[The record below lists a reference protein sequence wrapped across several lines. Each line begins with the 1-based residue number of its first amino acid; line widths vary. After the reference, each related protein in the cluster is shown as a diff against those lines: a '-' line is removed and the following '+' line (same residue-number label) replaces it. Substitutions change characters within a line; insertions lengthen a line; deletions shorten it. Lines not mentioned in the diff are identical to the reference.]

1 MYNLDVVLYIGGNN
15 MSCGC
20 SNMDKR
26 DGKAVVDLVRS
37 KGKENLPLMIQ
48 HEIECSC
55 GNTFTMKTIID
66 KCPYCKMTYGVT
78 PCSSRNKEN
87 VMAAGIEY

>member
-1 MYNLDVVLYIGGNN
+1 

-20 SNMDKR
+20 GSMNKK

-37 KGKENLPLMIQ
+37 KGKADFPLATP

-55 GNTFTMKTIID
+55 GKTFTMKILVD
-66 KCPYCKMTYGVT
+66 KCPYCGMTYGVT
-78 PCSSRNKEN
+78 PCSSRDKEN
-87 VMAAGIEY
+87 IAAADINY

>member
-1 MYNLDVVLYIGGNN
+1 

-20 SNMDKR
+20 GTMDKK

-37 KGKENLPLMIQ
+37 KGKDNMPMPTP

-55 GNTFTMKTIID
+55 GEKFIMKTLVD
-66 KCPYCKMTYGVT
+66 KCPKCHMTYGVT
-78 PCSSRNKEN
+78 PCSSRDKEN
-87 VMAAGIEY
+87 IAPAGINY